1 MSRTTDADCD
11 GRMDIGGLR
20 LIALS
25 CLLLLVLSPAVA
37 MSFNI
42 ASFVPSFDVSFTEA
56 GTVATM
62 ELGGIAVSSLFFSQ
76 IAPRLKPRKVYTLGI
91 AAIAL
96 MNAATIFVSGI
107 EALFVVRGIAGLAA
121 GSVIAMVMYTAGHS
135 RMPEKTFGIINSF
148 VGVLGIILALVLP
161 QAGKLYLMSGAPAG
175 TSEADGLFLVYLVA
189 SVVALLFVRSVP
201 VPPRAALAGEGGRST
216 AAPPLVGWLALIGLG
231 IVFFGHGV
239 LALYIVDV
247 GTDVGL
253 TRDTIG
259 FVFSVAAIMGIVLP
273 LAAGFLGAKFAATP
287 PTVIVLVI
295 VAIFAVLLGQT
306 TTPLG
311 YFVAAPVYAFA
322 PIAIMPILLGALVRI
337 DPSGKLAAA
346 HPAFVTLGGAAAP
359 LTGGVIRDWTGN
371 FAASGWF
378 VVGCIVVGG
387 IMMAASLLR
396 ADSLRRRQLGQ
407 V

>member
-1 MSRTTDADCD
+1 MSSATDAVSD

-25 CLLLLVLSPAVA
+25 CLLLLVLAPAVA

-42 ASFVPSFDVSFTEA
+42 AGFVTSFDVSFTEA
-56 GTVATM
+56 GTVATL

-76 IAPRLKPRKVYTLGI
+76 IAPRLQPRKVYTLGI
-91 AAIAL
+91 GAIAL
-96 MNAATIFVSGI
+96 MNAATIFVPSI
-107 EALFVVRGIAGLAA
+107 EALLVVRGIAGLAA

-135 RMPEKTFGIINSF
+135 RMPEKTFGIINSS
-148 VGVLGIILALVLP
+148 VGVLGVILALVLP
-161 QAGKLYLMSGAPAG
+161 KAGKLYLMPGAPAG

-189 SVVALLFVRSVP
+189 SIAALLFVRSVP

-216 AAPPLVGWLALIGLG
+216 AAPPLIGWLALIGTG

-247 GTDVGL
+247 GKGVGL
-253 TRDTIG
+253 TPDTIG

-273 LAAGFLGAKFAATP
+273 LAAGFLGAKFPATP

-295 VAIFAVLLGQT
+295 VAIFAVLLGQAA
-306 TTPLG
+306 TPLG
-311 YFVAAPVYAFA
+311 YFVAAPIYAFA
-322 PIAIMPILLGALVRI
+322 PIAMMPILLGALVRV
-337 DPSGKLAAA
+337 DPSGKLVAA
-346 HPAFVTLGGAAAP
+346 HPAFVTLGAAAAP
-359 LTGGVIRDWTGN
+359 LTGGAIRDWAGN

-378 VVGCIVVGG
+378 VVSCIVVGG
-387 IMMAASLLR
+387 IMMAAALLK